1 MYIPII
7 ATLFVF
13 GLLVYK
19 LFLHHIIF
27 KENVNIFS
35 DVFLYLQLCMFTE
48 DIYVCPYTLFSTTD
62 ISLIIFKVPVKE
74 DVVCRNG

>member
-1 MYIPII
+1 MYIAII

-27 KENVNIFS
+27 KENINKFS
-35 DVFLYLQLCMFTE
+35 DVF
-48 DIYVCPYTLFSTTD
+48 V
-62 ISLIIFKVPVKE
+62 IFKVM
-74 DVVCRNG
+74 DNF